1 MLSIVDD
8 TPELRVLS
16 TIPGFNS
23 RIHDSLAVP
32 AGISDRLP
40 SGRAGRRGS
49 RYRATRCLMDRCGGE
64 VDALLH
70 NTLAITNVLSVLD
83 ALEIA
88 AEPNRRRLLHLL
100 ARQEQAVGELA
111 AHFTVSRSAVSQ
123 HLLLLEQ
130 AGLVAARKEGR
141 NRYYRLDPQGMG
153 RLRALVEQF
162 WTDELDLL
170 AADAAAF
177 AENRQRPGNT
187 ALPQ

>member
-1 MLSIVDD
+1 M
-8 TPELRVLS
+8 
-16 TIPGFNS
+16 
-23 RIHDSLAVP
+23 
-32 AGISDRLP
+32 
-40 SGRAGRRGS
+40 
-49 RYRATRCLMDRCGGE
+49 
-64 VDALLH
+64 
-70 NTLAITNVLSVLD
+70 LD

-100 ARQEQAVGELA
+100 ARQEQTVGELA

-141 NRYYRLDPQGMG
+141 NRYYRLDPEGMG

-170 AADAAAF
+170 AADAAGLV
-177 AENRQRPGNT
+177 ENRHGPGKP
-187 ALPQ
+187 APPR